1 MDAHLYLL
9 LLCIGASFVQR
20 VTGFGFGIF
29 IMTWLTALMP
39 SYGEATALS
48 GILALCTSLIVAV
61 RMWRHIRWNH
71 LWPILVAF
79 MAFSAICIFAL
90 TQIHDTVL
98 NTILGCVLI
107 FASIYFLFING
118 HIHLKPSRSTQV
130 AAGSLSGIMGGLFAM
145 QGPPAVLYFLAS
157 ETDKNHYMATVQTYF
172 LIGNIGMAMVRAYNG
187 FATPAV
193 GYGFLYGI
201 GGVIIGN
208 VIGALVFRRISI
220 NLLRTLVYIYLAI
233 SGVMI
238 LLR

>member
-1 MDAHLYLL
+1 
-9 LLCIGASFVQR
+9 
-20 VTGFGFGIF
+20 
-29 IMTWLTALMP
+29 
-39 SYGEATALS
+39 
-48 GILALCTSLIVAV
+48 
-61 RMWRHIRWNH
+61 MWRHIRWNH
-71 LWPILVAF
+71 LWLILVAF

-187 FATPAV
+187 FVTPAV

>member
-71 LWPILVAF
+71 LWLILVAF

-130 AAGSLSGIMGGLFAM
+130 AAGLSLI
-145 QGPPAVLYFLAS
+145 
-157 ETDKNHYMATVQTYF
+157 H
-172 LIGNIGMAMVRAYNG
+172 I
-187 FATPAV
+187 
-193 GYGFLYGI
+193 
-201 GGVIIGN
+201 
-208 VIGALVFRRISI
+208 
-220 NLLRTLVYIYLAI
+220 
-233 SGVMI
+233 
-238 LLR
+238 

>member
-71 LWPILVAF
+71 LWLILVAF

-107 FASIYFLFING
+107 LRASISCLSTGISTSNPRAPHKWRQVRSVALWADFSPCKVHRRCSISSLP
-118 HIHLKPSRSTQV
+118 KPIKT
-130 AAGSLSGIMGGLFAM
+130 
-145 QGPPAVLYFLAS
+145 
-157 ETDKNHYMATVQTYF
+157 
-172 LIGNIGMAMVRAYNG
+172 
-187 FATPAV
+187 
-193 GYGFLYGI
+193 
-201 GGVIIGN
+201 IIWP
-208 VIGALVFRRISI
+208 RCKPTS
-220 NLLRTLVYIYLAI
+220 
-233 SGVMI
+233 
-238 LLR
+238 